1 MSILS
6 RNKPFRF
13 LNRIFF
19 KFNIKK
25 YEYEIINYILLLLN
39 SCLALIFF
47 FNINGFQLEQF
58 IVSKL
63 SMDYNSIIIRHIS
76 LATVKIR
83 ENKKNIL
90 NSENNLE
97 ILCLLISKYKLEYYP
112 SVSDVMIQPTSV
124 YDNRDTTNF
133 NN

>member
-13 LNRIFF
+13 LNRFFF
-19 KFNIKK
+19 KFNIRK
-25 YEYEIINYILLLLN
+25 YEYEIINYILLILN
-39 SCLALIFF
+39 SCLAFISF
-47 FNINGFQLEQF
+47 FNINGIQLEQF

-63 SMDYNSIIIRHIS
+63 SMDYNSIISRHIF
-76 LATVKIR
+76 LATVKIWQ
-83 ENKKNIL
+83 NKKNIL

-97 ILCLLISKYKLEYYP
+97 ILCLLMSKYKLEYYP
-112 SVSDVMIQPTSV
+112 SINYVMIQPTSFYV
-124 YDNRDTTNF
+124 NRDTTNF